1 MKSWTWKDLALAV
14 LGNLFT
20 AALTF
25 LLTSPSAV
33 SWTWIRGSF
42 CWRWQLSL
50 WQVPP

>member
-25 LLTSPSAV
+25 LLTI
-33 SWTWIRGSF
+33 TIGRQFGSET
-42 CWRWQLSL
+42 SL
-50 WQVPP
+50 IMMALED